1 MNEKPL
7 TKKQL
12 LKVYKN
18 EKAIADAAGVYV
30 STVSRNWQMD
40 EPIPRP
46 WALLFRNLINPEK
59 LDKEKLS
66 PVWTVNKKL
75 LDAWD

>member
-12 LKVYKN
+12 LKIYKN

-30 STVSRNWQMD
+30 STVSRNWKMD

-66 PVWTVNKKL
+66 PVWTATKRL